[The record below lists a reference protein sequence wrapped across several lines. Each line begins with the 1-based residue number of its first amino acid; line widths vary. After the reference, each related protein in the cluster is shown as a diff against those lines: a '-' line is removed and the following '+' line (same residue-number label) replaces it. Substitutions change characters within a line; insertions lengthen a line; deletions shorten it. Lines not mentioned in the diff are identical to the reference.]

1 MPRLFRTP
9 RAEADLEDIWLYVA
23 QDDLTAADGLLDE
36 FHEKLQILASH
47 PQLGPARPD
56 IARQLR
62 YFPVRNYLL
71 LYREIA
77 DGIEL
82 VRVIHG
88 ARRIQDLL

>member
-1 MPRLFRTP
+1 MPRLLRTP
-9 RAEADLEDIWLYVA
+9 QVEEDLEETWLYVA
-23 QDDLTAADGLLDE
+23 EDDPTAADGLLDE
-36 FHEKLQILASH
+36 FEETLQILARH

-56 IARQLR
+56 IARDLR

-71 LYREIA
+71 LYRQIPN
-77 DGIEL
+77 GIEL